1 MSTTDRKTA
10 KFRDLL
16 SEFNNIKANSLSG
29 NLIIQVADVPSWML
43 CFSAGQLA
51 GISGGID
58 AIERW
63 ERNLALASL
72 NVPLDRLVK
81 STNHQEVFLNS
92 NKIAQECAIKE
103 VLFDIIQFQS
113 KQRRSIGLSF
123 YHNQ

>member
-1 MSTTDRKTA
+1 MCRA
-10 KFRDLL
+10 
-16 SEFNNIKANSLSG
+16 G
-29 NLIIQVADVPSWML
+29 CYV
-43 CFSAGQLA
+43 FSAGQLA

-103 VLFDIIQFQS
+103 VLFDIIQFSQNKGDRLAYRFITIS
-113 KQRRSIGLSF
+113 EKK
-123 YHNQ
+123 H